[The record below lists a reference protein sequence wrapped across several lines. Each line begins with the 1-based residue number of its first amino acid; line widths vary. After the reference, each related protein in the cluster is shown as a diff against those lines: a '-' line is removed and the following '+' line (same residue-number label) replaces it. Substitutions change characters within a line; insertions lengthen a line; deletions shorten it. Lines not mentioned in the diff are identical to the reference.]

1 MNLQEVYKELN
12 TDIKGLTINEVENR
26 IEQYG
31 LNQVEHENQ
40 YHGMYSYLKPLLIL
54 LY

>member
-1 MNLQEVYKELN
+1 MDLQKVYKELN
-12 TDIKGLTINEVENR
+12 TDIKGLTMNEVENR

-40 YHGMYSYLKPLLIL
+40 YHGIYSCLKPLLIL